1 MKFFLAVASVFFAAQ
16 IALANEEYADNTL
29 GDPGAKIM
37 LSRAIEGD
45 GDAILKVA
53 VAYAAGDKGFP
64 KNLNKAVLWW
74 KKGADM
80 GDAHS
85 QNYLASAYLKGEGVE
100 KNEARAI
107 ELWRKA
113 AELEL
118 PDAQYNLGVCAARGI
133 GGDRNMREAAKW
145 WIKAA

>member
-1 MKFFLAVASVFFAAQ
+1 MKFFLAVASLFFAAQ

-37 LSRAIEGD
+37 LARAIEGD

-100 KNEARAI
+100 KNAERAI
-107 ELWRKA
+107 ELWRNLNCPTPNTISVYA
-113 AELEL
+113 LRAESG
-118 PDAQYNLGVCAARGI
+118 ASAICAKPQS
-133 GGDRNMREAAKW
+133 GG
-145 WIKAA
+145 

>member
-1 MKFFLAVASVFFAAQ
+1 MKFFLAVASLFFAAQ
-16 IALANEEYADNTL
+16 IAFANEEYADNTL

-37 LSRAIEGD
+37 LARAIEGD

-85 QNYLASAYLKGEGVE
+85 QNYLASAYLKGEGVG
-100 KNEARAI
+100 KNAERAI

-113 AELEL
+113 AKLE
-118 PDAQYNLGVCAARGI
+118 
-133 GGDRNMREAAKW
+133 
-145 WIKAA
+145 